1 MLSVIMIKL
10 LTYRSQ
16 EACKL
21 LTVLPG
27 SAKLVKE
34 LLVAVEQQQSR
45 SDDNSYDSAVTSL
58 ADMKIYNLTPHDAYQ
73 VLSKRLLPE

>member
-1 MLSVIMIKL
+1 MLSIKL

-34 LLVAVEQQQSR
+34 LLLAAVQQQQSR
-45 SDDNSYDSAVTSL
+45 SDDNSYDIAVTSL
-58 ADMKIYNLTPHDAYQ
+58 ADMKIYNLTPNDAHQ
-73 VLSKRLLPE
+73 VLSRRLLPE

>member
-1 MLSVIMIKL
+1 MLSVKL

-21 LTVLPG
+21 LTILPG

-34 LLVAVEQQQSR
+34 LLVAVQQQQNR
-45 SDDNSYDSAVTSL
+45 SDDNSYDIAVTSL
-58 ADMKIYNLTPHDAYQ
+58 ADMKIYNLTPNDAHQ
-73 VLSKRLLPE
+73 VLNKRLLPE

>member
-1 MLSVIMIKL
+1 MLSVLMIKL

-34 LLVAVEQQQSR
+34 LLLAVEQQQGR
-45 SDDNSYDSAVTSL
+45 SDDNSYDMAVPLT
-58 ADMKIYNLTPHDAYQ
+58 KINSDWETA
-73 VLSKRLLPE
+73 VF